1 MHAAAA
7 QGMGYAYGRH
17 YQGPEENIRLSE
29 WYDYLLRV
37 NPRFRAY
44 RVRRECGPIN
54 WPSLRGDCIA
64 SFDQYEPMLAG
75 GYR

>member
-1 MHAAAA
+1 MCL
-7 QGMGYAYGRH
+7 RD
-17 YQGPEENIRLSE
+17 RSE
-29 WYDYLLRV
+29 WYVYLLRV

-64 SFDQYEPMLAG
+64 SFDQYEPFIG
-75 GYR
+75 PRGWYCTH